1 MVGGWGDHL
10 SGRATGRVDLAR
22 SLAVITG
29 DFAQEVELRRFF
41 ASRIDVIGAK
51 AAIAKTSAKDLELA
65 RKGGNE
71 RKARTVVHDINETM
85 RSAGEDF
92 DSSGD
97 DLSEYLKCAP
107 PTRQTPSSA
116 LHRRPHNIIR
126 TYINIIQQIKTYKDS
141 ALHADPNTALHK
153 Q

>member
-1 MVGGWGDHL
+1 LGLGGISDYPSFSLPHANFKMFHFFGGHL

-29 DFAQEVELRRFF
+29 DFAQEVELRLFF
-41 ASRIDVIGAK
+41 ASRIDVICAK
-51 AAIAKTSAKDLELA
+51 AAIAKTSAKDLELSC
-65 RKGGNE
+65 KGGNK

-97 DLSEYLKCAP
+97 DVSEYLKCAP
-107 PTRQTPSSA
+107 PTRQTPTQLYTA
-116 LHRRPHNIIR
+116 
-126 TYINIIQQIKTYKDS
+126 DS
-141 ALHADPNTALHK
+141 ITLLEHTLT
-153 Q
+153 